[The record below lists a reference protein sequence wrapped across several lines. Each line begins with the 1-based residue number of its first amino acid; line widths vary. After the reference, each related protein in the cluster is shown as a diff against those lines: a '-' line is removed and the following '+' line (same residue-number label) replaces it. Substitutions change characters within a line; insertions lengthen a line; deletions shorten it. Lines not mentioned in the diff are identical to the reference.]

1 MVDVNEIY
9 GDKDYLKASDL
20 GNQSWT
26 YIMGAVEPIKYD
38 DGTKLLIHF
47 QDTDKKFVAN
57 KTNAEMIKAMF
68 GPETDHWFGRRLT
81 IFPTTTPFQGNMVPC
96 IRVQQEFQQAVQQAE
111 GTVEQQMGIA
121 QQGHPITNPQ
131 SPLDP
136 IHPNP
141 TAPNAPGQEQ
151 TGDPGVGQKR

>member
-1 MVDVNEIY
+1 MVDVNEVY
-9 GDKDYLKASDL
+9 GDKDYLKAKDL
-20 GNQSWT
+20 NNQSWT
-26 YIMGAVEPIKYD
+26 YVMGAVEIVKYD
-38 DGTKLLIHF
+38 DGDKLLIHF

-96 IRVQQEFQQAVQQAE
+96 IRVQQEFQQAAQQPQAE
-111 GTVEQQMGIA
+111 ALQPLQQP
-121 QQGHPITNPQ
+121 QGQ

-151 TGDPGVGQKR
+151 TGDPGVGPKR